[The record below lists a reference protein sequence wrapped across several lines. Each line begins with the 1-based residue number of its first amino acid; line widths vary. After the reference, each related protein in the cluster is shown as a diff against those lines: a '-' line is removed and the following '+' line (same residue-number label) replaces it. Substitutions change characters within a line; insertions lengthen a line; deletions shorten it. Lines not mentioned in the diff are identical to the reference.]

1 MHRGELLQKAAEK
14 TKAAIFDM
22 EETFAAFF
30 LLFSLLDP
38 PQDESAMAGHTE
50 KLTSFL

>member
-30 LLFSLLDP
+30 LLFSFLTRHRTNP
-38 PQDESAMAGHTE
+38 PWRVTR
-50 KLTSFL
+50 KN